1 MAVLLLVAQEHSA
14 ELSALVLPPEMS
26 SPERLEKDLELLMS
40 ASWQHKQAHLSMSLP
55 RGECPVLR

>member
-1 MAVLLLVAQEHSA
+1 MTKEDSA
-14 ELSALVLPPEMS
+14 ELTALVLSPEMS